1 MIVSTTHYALVIN
14 QIRILS
20 ALQDTSKVNLGSG
33 NLKRFSKRV
42 GALKEAG
49 FGLNDG
55 PA

>member
-1 MIVSTTHYALVIN
+1 MIVSTAHYALVIN

-20 ALQDTSKVNLGSG
+20 AIQDTSKVNLGSG

-42 GALKEAG
+42 GLLTETG
-49 FGLNDG
+49 FDLNDG